1 MDIRQMQWFAEVAR
15 VGSFNRAAENLFITR
30 QALSKAVA
38 RLETETGRDLLEA
51 DHRGVRLTSEG
62 AAFLEEIEP
71 LLASYAQIE
80 ARYRTPGKRSVLE
93 IALGKGTIYPFPD
106 DFVEQFAKRH
116 PEADVR
122 IEEIHSVGTLRMVE
136 AGDAEIGILCTH
148 PKYLDGFETLELMHP
163 GYAVFVPQDNPMA
176 SCDRIELEQLDGEPF
191 VTLSERN
198 HLHRFFMEQCEK
210 AGVNPQIVASTSDMG
225 MFEQTRQRASALT
238 FACTPGPG
246 GTCAAAKLIPLD
258 MEDADK
264 FGSYAIRRRDVA
276 PSPLGKAFWETMR
289 EYAAR
294 ELRG

>member
-176 SCDRIELEQLDGEPF
+176 SCDR
-191 VTLSERN
+191 
-198 HLHRFFMEQCEK
+198 MEQCEK

>member
-1 MDIRQMQWFAEVAR
+1 
-15 VGSFNRAAENLFITR
+15 
-30 QALSKAVA
+30 
-38 RLETETGRDLLEA
+38 
-51 DHRGVRLTSEG
+51 
-62 AAFLEEIEP
+62 
-71 LLASYAQIE
+71 
-80 ARYRTPGKRSVLE
+80 
-93 IALGKGTIYPFPD
+93 
-106 DFVEQFAKRH
+106 
-116 PEADVR
+116 
-122 IEEIHSVGTLRMVE
+122 
-136 AGDAEIGILCTH
+136 
-148 PKYLDGFETLELMHP
+148 
-163 GYAVFVPQDNPMA
+163 MA

-191 VTLSERN
+191 VTLGERN

>member
-1 MDIRQMQWFAEVAR
+1 MEKM
-15 VGSFNRAAENLFITR
+15 NRTAVDQILPTP
-30 QALSKAVA
+30 ALTNSK
-38 RLETETGRDLLEA
+38 
-51 DHRGVRLTSEG
+51 
-62 AAFLEEIEP
+62 I
-71 LLASYAQIE
+71 
-80 ARYRTPGKRSVLE
+80 
-93 IALGKGTIYPFPD
+93 
-106 DFVEQFAKRH
+106 
-116 PEADVR
+116 
-122 IEEIHSVGTLRMVE
+122 
-136 AGDAEIGILCTH
+136 C
-148 PKYLDGFETLELMHP
+148 
-163 GYAVFVPQDNPMA
+163 
-176 SCDRIELEQLDGEPF
+176 
-191 VTLSERN
+191 
-198 HLHRFFMEQCEK
+198 